1 MGPLSREGD
10 QRSLIT
16 RDFVV
21 VTLATMAFMV
31 SFGATLP
38 VLPRYVSDGLGES
51 DVAVGL
57 VMGATAVSAIALRPA
72 IGRFG
77 DVRGRRILLVGG
89 ALVTGLGMAAHV
101 PADSVVDLIGAR
113 LVVGAGQGALF
124 VGAATLVN
132 DLAPS
137 DRRGEAASVFSV
149 AIYVGLGFGPFLGEW
164 LLGRSTYDTVWWA
177 VTAGLVLSAAIG
189 LAAPTGLSDDLDEEP
204 PARRTGI
211 ARLLHPAA
219 VGPGIVLFLGVIGF
233 IGFNTFVPL
242 HGEEIGLDD
251 VAAVF
256 LVFSFV
262 VLTVRL
268 TGSRLPDTHGPIV
281 IGSIALVASSIGLV
295 GIAVWRDP
303 VGLYLFAL
311 PLAVGSALLY
321 PALMAA
327 AVNSA
332 PDNERSSAVATFTMF
347 FEVATAIGGAVLGI
361 VASLTSYSGA
371 FLAAACFSLGGL
383 AFLRLWLGPRLGE
396 VGSPP

>member
-1 MGPLSREGD
+1 MDREGD
-10 QRSLIT
+10 NRSLLT

-21 VTLATMAFMV
+21 VTMAAMAFMI

-72 IGRFG
+72 IGRAG
-77 DVRGRRILLVGG
+77 DIRGRRVLIVGG
-89 ALVTGLGMAAHV
+89 ALVTALGMAAQV
-101 PADSVVDLIGAR
+101 PAESVPALIAAR

-132 DLAPS
+132 DLAPA

-149 AIYVGLGFGPFLGEW
+149 AIYVGLGFGPFIGEW
-164 LLGRSTYDTVWWA
+164 LLGRSSYDTVWWA
-177 VTAGLVLSAAIG
+177 VTGGLVLAAAIG
-189 LAAPTGLSDDLDEEP
+189 LAAPTGLSLTTDDDP
-204 PARRTGI
+204 PVVRTGL

-219 VGPGIVLFLGVIGF
+219 VGPGTVLFLGVIGF

-256 LVFSFV
+256 LLFSFV

-268 TGSRLPDTHGPIV
+268 TGSRLPDRHGPVV
-281 IGSIALVASSIGLV
+281 IGSIALVSSTIGLL
-295 GIAVWRDP
+295 GIASWTDP
-303 VGLYLFAL
+303 IGLYTFAI
-311 PLAVGSALLY
+311 PLAIGSALLY

-347 FEVATAIGGAVLGI
+347 FEVATAIGGATLGI

-371 FLAAACFSLGGL
+371 FVAAACFSMAGL
-383 AFLRLWLGPRLGE
+383 AYLRLRLGPQLRE
-396 VGSPP
+396 VGSPA